1 MAADLKKKIDFKNML
16 TRFVS
21 GIILLAIVV
30 VSGVFG
36 SWYFYVVA
44 MVISLI
50 CLWEF
55 YRMAGIDRRPVGIA
69 GYVGAVLLWVLLA
82 LQLEEY
88 LPAAL
93 IIGFF
98 AVMGVYVFHF
108 VHTEVTEAVY
118 AFFGLFYVVFLLSFM
133 YRIRMLDDGVF
144 LLWLI
149 LLGSWGCD
157 LSAYCVGIVFGKHKM
172 APDLSPKKTIEGAVG
187 GVLGAAFLGAM
198 YGALFGSNFVKIDYP
213 VFACAAACAAAGL
226 ISMIGDLAASAFK
239 RSHGIKDYSK
249 ILPGHGGLMDRFDS
263 VIFVAPVVF
272 YVVKFFM
279 R

>member
-1 MAADLKKKIDFKNML
+1 MANSLKKIDYKNL
-16 TRFVS
+16 ITRFVS

-30 VSGVFG
+30 STGVLGGWF
-36 SWYFYVVA
+36 FYA
-44 MVISLI
+44 VIFAISMI
-50 CLWEF
+50 GLWEF
-55 YRMAGIDRRPVGIA
+55 YKMAGISRRPVGIA
-69 GYVGAVLLWVLLA
+69 GYASGVLLWIIMA

-93 IIGFF
+93 ILGFF
-98 AVMGVYVFHF
+98 AIMGVYVFHF
-108 VHTEVTEAVY
+108 VHTEVTEALY
-118 AFFGLFYVVFLLSFM
+118 AFFGLFYVVFLLGFM
-133 YRIRMLDDGVF
+133 YRIRVMDDGVF

-149 LLGSWGCD
+149 LLGAWGCD
-157 LSAYCVGIVFGKHKM
+157 LSAYCIGIVFGKHKM

-198 YGALFGSNFVKIDYP
+198 YGALFGSKFVRIDYP
-213 VFACAAACAAAGL
+213 VFACGIACAAAAL

-239 RSHGIKDYSK
+239 RSHNIKDFSK
-249 ILPGHGGLMDRFDS
+249 IMPGHGGLLDRFDS
-263 VIFVAPVVF
+263 VIFVAPVIF

>member
-1 MAADLKKKIDFKNML
+1 MAGNLKKIDFKNMA

-21 GIILLAIVV
+21 GIILLALVV
-30 VSGVFG
+30 VSGIFG
-36 SWYFYVVA
+36 GWFFFAVVA
-44 MVISLI
+44 AISLI

-55 YRMAGIDRRPVGIA
+55 YKMAGIEKRPVGIA
-69 GYVGAVLLWVLLA
+69 GYAGAVLLWIALA
-82 LQLEEY
+82 FRLEEY
-88 LPAAL
+88 LPAVL
-93 IIGFF
+93 ILGFF

-118 AFFGLFYVVFLLSFM
+118 AFFGLFYVVFCLSFM
-133 YRIRMLDDGVF
+133 YRIRMMDDGVF

-157 LSAYCVGIVFGKHKM
+157 LSAYCIGIVFGKHKM

-187 GVLGAAFLGAM
+187 GVLGAAFLGAV
-198 YGALFGSNFVKIDYP
+198 YGALFGSKFVVIDYP
-213 VFACAAACAAAGL
+213 VLACGVACGCAAL
-226 ISMIGDLAASAFK
+226 LSMIGDLAASAFK
-239 RSHGIKDYSK
+239 RSHNIKDYSK

-263 VIFVAPVVF
+263 VIFVAPVIY
-272 YVVKFFM
+272 YVVKLFV